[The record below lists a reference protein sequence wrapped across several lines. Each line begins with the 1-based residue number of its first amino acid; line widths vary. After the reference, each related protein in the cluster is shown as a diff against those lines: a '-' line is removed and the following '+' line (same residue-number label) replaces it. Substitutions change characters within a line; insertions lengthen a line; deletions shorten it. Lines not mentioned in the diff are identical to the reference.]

1 MTSGDTIS
9 VLIADDHPLLRSGIA
24 GVLTSDPR
32 FCVVGEADDGI
43 GAVELFRQFRP
54 AITLMDLQMPGL
66 NGIDAT
72 KAIRHIDPEA
82 RIIILTT
89 FDGDVQ
95 VTRSL
100 QAGASGYILKNLTRT
115 DLIDYILSIHAGGR
129 QLPPQVAS
137 SLAGSFQSDSLSKR
151 EIEVLRLV
159 AGGNTNQ
166 RVADEL
172 GLREDTIKAH
182 MKAILQKLGARDRTH
197 AVMIAMRRGYW
208 EG

>member
-1 MTSGDTIS
+1 MTSGPPIS

-24 GVLTSDPR
+24 GVLASDPR
-32 FCVVGEADDGI
+32 FAVVAEADDGMA
-43 GAVELFRQFRP
+43 AVELFRQMRP
-54 AITLMDLQMPGL
+54 NITLMDLQMPGL

-72 KAIRHIDPEA
+72 KAIRHLDPLA
-82 RIIILTT
+82 RVIILTT

-100 QAGASGYILKNLTRT
+100 QAGASGYILKNQTRT
-115 DLIDYILSIHAGGR
+115 DLIDYVLSIHAGGR

-137 SLAGSFQSDSLSKR
+137 SLAGSFQGDTLTKR

-159 AGGNTNQ
+159 AGGNSNQ
-166 RVADEL
+166 RVGAEL

-182 MKAILQKLGARDRTH
+182 MKAILLKLGARDRTH

-208 EG
+208 ES